1 MKVLEGSE
9 AGGGKKEEGPGQIGI
24 YYCMMLYAS
33 MTSKRGIPTTTKR
46 KKKKKKKIKI
56 QCPVVYFLGGNKP
69 AAGASRS
76 QNTE

>member
-1 MKVLEGSE
+1 
-9 AGGGKKEEGPGQIGI
+9 
-24 YYCMMLYAS
+24 MMLYAS
-33 MTSKRGIPTTTKR
+33 MMSKRGIPTTTKR
-46 KKKKKKKIKI
+46 KKKKKKKKKIKI